1 MDTFDFFVL
10 HNPKVFDS
18 QDTSALPVFFLSDVF
33 FGNTAGSSLPRH
45 TVLSAVSFLLCPSY
59 STLSAISASG
69 FSVLT
74 LKKKYNRWHT
84 HTTAIQILPIGTFFT
99 QIKPIAMTTVTIP
112 IVPSPLNCDEYTR
125 EFARPLGAYNDP
137 SLYDVFAMMLND
149 AGIAHK

>member
-84 HTTAIQILPIGTFFT
+84 HTTAIQILPIGTFFID
-99 QIKPIAMTTVTIP
+99 IKPIAMTTVTIP
-112 IVPSPLNCDEYTR
+112 IILHFIPIVMA
-125 EFARPLGAYNDP
+125 F
-137 SLYDVFAMMLND
+137 F
-149 AGIAHK
+149 

>member
-18 QDTSALPVFFLSDVF
+18 QDMSSPPVFFLSDDF
-33 FGNTAGSSLPRH
+33 SGSTAGSFLLRH
-45 TVLSAVSFLLCPSY
+45 IVLSAVSFLLCPSY

-84 HTTAIQILPIGTFFT
+84 HTTAIQILPIGTFFM

-112 IVPSPLNCDEYTR
+112 IILHFVPIVMAL
-125 EFARPLGAYNDP
+125 F
-137 SLYDVFAMMLND
+137 
-149 AGIAHK
+149 

>member
-45 TVLSAVSFLLCPSY
+45 TV
-59 STLSAISASG
+59 LSAISASG

-112 IVPSPLNCDEYTR
+112 V
-125 EFARPLGAYNDP
+125 
-137 SLYDVFAMMLND
+137 V
-149 AGIAHK
+149 

>member
-1 MDTFDFFVL
+1 MPNLFSHLRLITMYLTIRTKRLFFHEWTL
-10 HNPKVFDS
+10 LTSLFCIIRKKKDRK
-18 QDTSALPVFFLSDVF
+18 DTSALPVFFLSDVF

-112 IVPSPLNCDEYTR
+112 V
-125 EFARPLGAYNDP
+125 
-137 SLYDVFAMMLND
+137 V
-149 AGIAHK
+149 